1 VECLWWSQF
10 ASENAHDSAAQPT
23 PSETSEHQSL
33 RHPRLMRDDNSSET
47 ITSAVRSGQYTQQ
60 KPLQVTTD
68 AASSTQRETVAP
80 LKEGG
85 SWYRMAR

>member
-1 VECLWWSQF
+1 
-10 ASENAHDSAAQPT
+10 
-23 PSETSEHQSL
+23 
-33 RHPRLMRDDNSSET
+33 MRDDNSSET